1 MEKQILKNETQEGR
15 LSYLRGSADKIEK
28 FTFARELEQGEVQEL
43 QKDLSQSM
51 ILIDKEDQK
60 LKLAKEEFKAVVKP
74 EKQKMAKTLTMI
86 RTQVEEVTEDV
97 YLMKDVEE
105 NKMGYYSKEG
115 KLVFERNLRAE
126 EMQFSI
132 QEHLRKAE

>member
-1 MEKQILKNETQEGR
+1 MEKQILQNEPVESR
-15 LSYLRGSADKIEK
+15 LNYLRSSADKIEK

-51 ILIDKEDQK
+51 IMIDKEDQK

-74 EKQKMAKTLTMI
+74 EKQKMAKTLNMI
-86 RTQVEEVTEDV
+86 RTQVEEVTEEV

>member
-1 MEKQILKNETQEGR
+1 MEKQILQNEPAESR
-15 LSYLRGSADKIEK
+15 LNYLKSSADKIEK

-51 ILIDKEDQK
+51 IMIDKEDQK

-74 EKQKMAKTLTMI
+74 EKQKMAKTLNMI
-86 RTQVEEVTEDV
+86 RTQVEEVTEEV